1 MSTAT
6 PIEALTA
13 KQEEGL
19 IALLNE
25 PTVKKAAES
34 IGVDQKTIHRWL
46 EQPAFA
52 AAYRKARREA
62 FSQAMATSQRYAPMA
77 LQALAKIV
85 MDESKP
91 PSARVSAASAILKFS
106 RESLELDD
114 LATRLDAVEAQVRG
128 DPPPA
133 PAPHS
138 LPPAPVDP
146 EPIAEAA

>member
-6 PIEALTA
+6 PIESLTA

-19 IALLNE
+19 LALLNE
-25 PTVKKAAES
+25 PTVKKAADS

-46 EQPAFA
+46 EQPAFER
-52 AAYRKARREA
+52 AYRKARREA
-62 FSQAMATSQRYAPMA
+62 FSQAMAMSQKYAPLA

-85 MDESKP
+85 HDESKP

-114 LATRLDAVEAQVRG
+114 LAARLAALEQRLGGADSH
-128 DPPPA
+128 P
-133 PAPHS
+133 
-138 LPPAPVDP
+138 P
-146 EPIAEAA
+146 EPYPVPPTTAPSPLAEAA